1 MVVVDSVVGL
11 SDAHE
16 VSMTPASVEKSEIAI
31 ASFFTVAFDAAS
43 LSAIVVAM
51 IILSI
56 IMTGLLVV
64 PAMFPADVL
73 AVNPM
78 MPIVVARHPDHFIV
92 ARPIARAMVVERPG
106 ADLD

>member
-31 ASFFTVAFDAAS
+31 VSFFTVAFDVAT

-51 IILSI
+51 IIL
-56 IMTGLLVV
+56 V
-64 PAMFPADVL
+64 PAMFPAIVL

-78 MPIVVARHPDHFIV
+78 MPLVVAREPHHFVI
-92 ARPIARAMVVERPG
+92 ARPIARAMVVEWPVT
-106 ADLD
+106 DLD

>member
-16 VSMTPASVEKSEIAI
+16 VSMTPANVEKSEIAI
-31 ASFFTVAFDAAS
+31 VSFFTVAFDVAT

-51 IILSI
+51 IIL
-56 IMTGLLVV
+56 TDLLVV
-64 PAMFPADVL
+64 PAMFPAVVL

-78 MPIVVARHPDHFIV
+78 MPLVVTWEPHHFIV
-92 ARPIARAMVVERPG
+92 ARPIARAMVVEWPVT
-106 ADLD
+106 DLD